1 MPRPGSSAATSTHA
15 LATAAVPPPVHRMAA
30 GAVGQAGSHDALARL
45 EAAMR
50 ELKALAAKPMLDQA
64 VHALQKDDFKSG
76 AEWALKALEQD
87 ERNGFGWYVL
97 AIARER
103 AGDFVSS
110 ITCYESALALRP
122 EHADIANDLGRL
134 AYRMGMVIQAEKLFR
149 HFLAANPNHFE
160 GANNL
165 ACCIRDRGDLDEAV
179 EILRPA
185 ILESPEQPMLWNTM
199 GSVVAEQGDFGTAI
213 VFFEEA
219 LRLQPSFAKARYN
232 RGNSRF
238 CLGDSAGA
246 LVDVDAAMK
255 QTRAID
261 ELRMMRLLRSTVLI
275 ALGRISEGWEAYE
288 ARLDHALSISVFNV
302 GRPRW
307 QPGVD
312 LKGKTF
318 LVFGE
323 QGLGDEVLFANTL
336 PDVLEDLGPD
346 GKLHISVEN
355 RLVSLFQRSFP
366 TAAVGPHATYDV
378 QGQKIRTAPAIEDL
392 SVLDF
397 WAPMGSLLRQYRP
410 SAESFPNRERFLV
423 ADPERVA
430 HWRQVLETAP
440 KGPKVGLLWKSAV
453 KANARHRFFS
463 PFEQWATVLRQPGVC
478 FVNMQYGDCTDEIEA
493 VRRDLGVEIWQP
505 PGIDLKQDLDDVAAL
520 SCALDLTIGFSNAT
534 VNLAAAC
541 GAPTW
546 LITVP
551 GAWPRLGSDHYPWY
565 PQTRVFATKAYGEW
579 NAVMTEV
586 ADALGAFTAGPER

>member
-1 MPRPGSSAATSTHA
+1 MPRPGTSAATSAHA
-15 LATAAVPPPVHRMAA
+15 LATAAPGPAIHRMAA
-30 GAVGQAGSHDALARL
+30 GAVGEAGSRDALARL
-45 EAAMR
+45 EAAVR
-50 ELKALAAKPMLDQA
+50 ELKALAARPMLDQA
-64 VHALQKDDFKSG
+64 VRALQKDDFKTG

-110 ITCYESALALRP
+110 LTCYESALALRP
-122 EHADIANDLGRL
+122 DYTEIANDLGRL
-134 AYRMGMVIQAEKLFR
+134 AYRMGMTVQAEKLFR
-149 HFLAANPNHFE
+149 LFLAENPNHFE

-165 ACCIRDRGDLDEAV
+165 ACCIRDRGDLDEAI

-185 ILESPEQPMLWNTM
+185 IMEAPEQPMLWNTM
-199 GSVVAEQGDFGTAI
+199 GSVVSEQGDFGTSI
-213 VFFEEA
+213 IFFEEA
-219 LRLQPSFAKARYN
+219 LRLEPKFAKARYN
-232 RGNSRF
+232 RGNARF
-238 CLGDSAGA
+238 SLGDSAGA
-246 LVDVDAAMK
+246 LADVDAAMK

-275 ALGRISEGWEAYE
+275 AMGRIREGWNEYE
-288 ARLDHALSISVFNV
+288 ARLDHAHSVSVFNV

-307 QPGVD
+307 EPGAD

-336 PDVLEDLGPD
+336 PDVIEDLGAD
-346 GKLHISVEN
+346 GRLHISVER
-355 RLVSLFQRSFP
+355 RLVPLFQRSFP
-366 TAAVGPHATYDV
+366 SAAVGPHATYEV
-378 QGQKIRTAPAIEDL
+378 QGRKIRTAPGVDDL
-392 SVLDF
+392 SAIDL

-410 SAESFPNRERFLV
+410 DAAAFPLRDRFLV
-423 ADPERVA
+423 PDPERVA
-430 HWRQVLETAP
+430 HWRRVLEAAP
-440 KGPKVGLLWKSAV
+440 SGPKVGLLWKSAV

-463 PFEQWATVLRQPGVC
+463 PFEYWAAVLRTPGVC
-478 FVNMQYGDCTDEIEA
+478 LVNMQYGDCTAEIEA

-534 VNLAAAC
+534 LNLAAAC

-546 LITVP
+546 LVTTP
-551 GAWPRLGSDHYPWY
+551 GAWPRLGTERYPWY
-565 PQTRVFATKAYGEW
+565 PQTRVFATAAYGEW
-579 NAVMTEV
+579 SGVMGEV
-586 ADALGAFTAGPER
+586 AEALAAVARAPER

>member
-1 MPRPGSSAATSTHA
+1 MPRPGSSAATSAQA
-15 LATAAVPPPVHRMAA
+15 LATAALPPPVARMAA
-30 GAVGQAGSHDALARL
+30 GAVGEAGSRDSLARL
-45 EAAMR
+45 EAAVR

-64 VHALQKDDFKSG
+64 VRALQKDDFKSG

-122 EHADIANDLGRL
+122 DYTDIANDLGRL
-134 AYRMGMVIQAEKLFR
+134 AYRMGMVVQAEKLFR
-149 HFLAANPNHFE
+149 LFLANNPNHLE

-165 ACCIRDRGDLDEAV
+165 ACCIRDKGDLDEAV

-185 ILESPEQPMLWNTM
+185 ILAAPDQPMLWNTM
-199 GSVVAEQGDFGTAI
+199 GSVVSEQGDFNTSI
-213 VFFEEA
+213 IFFEEA
-219 LRLQPSFAKARYN
+219 LRLDPKLAKARYN
-232 RGNSRF
+232 RANARF
-238 CLGDSAGA
+238 SLGDSAGA
-246 LVDVDAAMK
+246 LADVDAAMK
-255 QTRAID
+255 QTRAIE

-275 ALGRISEGWEAYE
+275 ALGRIGEGWDEYE
-288 ARLDHALSISVFNV
+288 ARLDHALSVSVFNV

-307 QPGVD
+307 EPSAELQ
-312 LKGKTF
+312 GKTF

-336 PDVLEDLGPD
+336 PDVIDDLGPE
-346 GKLHISVEN
+346 GRLHISVER
-355 RLVSLFQRSFP
+355 RLVPLFQRSFP
-366 TAAVGPHATYDV
+366 TAAVGSHATYDV
-378 QGQKIRTAPAIEDL
+378 RGRKIRVAPDIEDL
-392 SVLDF
+392 SVIDL
-397 WAPMGSLLRQYRP
+397 WAPMGSLLRRYRP
-410 SAESFPNRERFLV
+410 SADAFPLRDRFLV

-430 HWRQVLETAP
+430 HWRKVLESAP

-463 PFEQWATVLRQPGVC
+463 PFEHWAAVLRQPGVC
-478 FVNMQYGDCTDEIEA
+478 FVNMQYGDCTEELEA

-546 LITVP
+546 LITTP
-551 GAWPRLGSDHYPWY
+551 GAWPRLGSDRYPWY
-565 PQTRVFATKAYGEW
+565 PQARVFATKAYGEW
-579 NAVMTEV
+579 EAVMGEV
-586 ADALGAFTAGPER
+586 GEALAAFAAAPER